1 MKSLLQCVEGTKSG
15 SVQPYL
21 FVGDYYDGHTV
32 EATCPLGH
40 AAFSIVQNPKFETL
54 LTAAADALIHDQTL
68 QAVACLAA
76 SRERL
81 FELAIRVFARS
92 AVLIRATSRL
102 RGRRWPR
109 SLSGSSVLSCFS
121 ILLRPESPTSSTR
134 NWLLPGTRRSTKA
147 RFQRQAKHSITQA
160 RSTKRS
166 RTWRTTCGLI
176 TKSRCVPCSTKRTC
190 VKPAELPRVFQ

>member
-1 MKSLLQCVEGTKSG
+1 MKSLLQCVECTKSG

-21 FVGDYYDGHTV
+21 SVGDYYDGHTV

-92 AVLIRATSRL
+92 SGVDPGNFEASWKEVASQSERQFGAFLFLYLAATGKPYEFDKKLATARNAAL
-102 RGRRWPR
+102 HKGE
-109 SLSGSSVLSCFS
+109 
-121 ILLRPESPTSSTR
+121 IPTT
-134 NWLLPGTRRSTKA
+134 
-147 RFQRQAKHSITQA
+147 
-160 RSTKRS
+160 
-166 RTWRTTCGLI
+166 
-176 TKSRCVPCSTKRTC
+176 
-190 VKPAELPRVFQ
+190 AEAFDYAG